1 MNENGRKHTTTTM
14 IAILSLNERDFVGF
28 MTSIGHGGNI
38 SYETPPQSLV
48 FPIIEIALAFLK
60 SPSIGTSPSIS
71 LNERFN
77 FFKEGSFSKTFGI
90 EPDKLFLET
99 SRNLRPSKKAID
111 EGKGPSKELP
121 CKLRYSKLKQFP
133 MELGISPDKLLS
145 KISSCLI
152 FVRLPTSKG
161 SLPVNEL

>member
-28 MTSIGHGGNI
+28 MTSTRHGGNI
-38 SYETPPQSLV
+38 SCGTSPQSLV
-48 FPIIEIALAFLK
+48 FSIIDITLAFLK
-60 SPSIGTSPSIS
+60 SPSVGTSPSIS
-71 LNERFN
+71 LNVRFN
-77 FFKEGSFSKTFGI
+77 FFKEGRFSKTFGI
-90 EPDKLFLET
+90 ETNKLFLET
-99 SRNLRPSKKAID
+99 SRNLRPFKKAID

-145 KISSCLI
+145 EISSWLV
-152 FVRLPTSKG
+152 FFRLPTLEG